1 MNKTEV
7 VLFRCDHQFK
17 NRLDEL
23 VAESGKTKSEF
34 IRECIKNGDEIVF
47 KQKLAQINIK
57 PANKNDMDGAF
68 SNLTHALEKVI
79 RVDDIP
85 KELVVRLE
93 DLILDFQLI
102 RLKEAKKQLLYIQ
115 KNIDIQR
122 FTCIYKKVAI
132 FEAVVCNY
140 MYFKKDQRIIVTFLY
155 IRIVAFI
162 SALSCIY
169 ILRIELNCYCRMIY
183 MVNQSFAFRAKHN
196 PLNCN

>member
-34 IRECIKNGDEIVF
+34 IRECIQESDKSIDRDFE
-47 KQKLAQINIK
+47 QKLAQINIR

-85 KELVVRLE
+85 KEWLVRLE
-93 DLILDFQLI
+93 DLIVEFQSI
-102 RLKEAKKQLLYIQ
+102 RLKEARK
-115 KNIDIQR
+115 
-122 FTCIYKKVAI
+122 
-132 FEAVVCNY
+132 
-140 MYFKKDQRIIVTFLY
+140 
-155 IRIVAFI
+155 
-162 SALSCIY
+162 
-169 ILRIELNCYCRMIY
+169 
-183 MVNQSFAFRAKHN
+183 
-196 PLNCN
+196 